1 MESAKEPIDINA
13 LRQLF
18 QKSADVHFQAYTF
31 NQHKVQFIT
40 CDAMVDQQLL
50 NEVIIQRVQQ
60 LLSNN
65 IEQTLEEAIKTQ
77 LIIPD
82 LIKVED
88 KEEAISLVFTGHL
101 LLFLKMNF
109 SYIQV
114 ILLKCLIEI
123 LKKLEWK
130 WLLKD
135 QGITLSKIFQLIL
148 H

>member
-130 WLLKD
+130 WL
-135 QGITLSKIFQLIL
+135 
-148 H
+148 